1 VATDPFWTFFDKFN
15 QTSADTLDYKLD
27 SLMLLVCAFPGYP
40 KARKE
45 SYHRFKNWNNN
56 VKKRYKVFNM
66 HTMAAAHEVALV
78 TKSTGDITRID
89 VNPHF
94 AHPLSFENSRFAK
107 SSDTI
112 NRNKLDYMSIF
123 PNNEIFAK

>member
-56 VKKRYKVFNM
+56 VKKRYKVFN
-66 HTMAAAHEVALV
+66 TSEKITVAP
-78 TKSTGDITRID
+78 ST
-89 VNPHF
+89 
-94 AHPLSFENSRFAK
+94 
-107 SSDTI
+107 
-112 NRNKLDYMSIF
+112 
-123 PNNEIFAK
+123 EIFFLQQIRQHL